1 MVFEDIAGQ
10 DKVKRTLLDIAE
22 SGRIGH
28 AYLFVGPEGIG
39 RKSIAKRF
47 AQLVMCMGE
56 TTNRGEVCGV
66 CTSCKLHGS
75 DTNPDYKI
83 ISEPEGKN
91 AIGIDAIREIQESM
105 TRAPL
110 YGRRSFYVINN
121 AEKMTVQ
128 AQNALLKTLEE
139 PPEYVVLVLV
149 CQNVSLLLETVK
161 SRLSRMDFSRNT
173 DEEIGEIF
181 KRNGVESNDMIYSYA
196 DGIPGRALSLIDSDV
211 EVLRKD
217 IINSVVKVTSGGVAE
232 RKQAMKVIEG
242 YQDKRD
248 FVFYTFMSIYRD
260 IMIMSRYSRNVKI
273 QNAGYDKELYG
284 LARKLGYH
292 KAKECIEV
300 VDATWKRI
308 GRNVNF
314 KLSCEL
320 MLVKLQEVIND

>member
-1 MVFEDIAGQ
+1 MVFDDIVGQ
-10 DKVKRTLLDIAE
+10 DKVVRTLLDIVE

-28 AYLFVGPEGIG
+28 AYLFVGAEGIG

-47 AQLVMCMGE
+47 SQLVMCMGE
-56 TTNRGEVCGV
+56 SSDRGEICGV
-66 CTSCKLHGS
+66 CTSCKLHKS
-75 DTNPDYKI
+75 DTNPDYHV

-91 AIGIDAIREIQESM
+91 TISIDAIREIQESM
-105 TRAPL
+105 TRAPI

-149 CQNVSLLLETVK
+149 CQNVNQLLETVK
-161 SRLSRMDFSRNT
+161 SRLSRLDFSRNT
-173 DEEIGEIF
+173 DDEIGKILMA
-181 KRNGVESNDMIYSYA
+181 KGVKPNEMIYSYA

-211 EVLRKD
+211 DLLRKELLD
-217 IINSVVKVTSGGVAE
+217 IVVQVANGGVGS
-232 RKQAMKVIEG
+232 RKKAMKVIEG
-242 YQDKRD
+242 YQEKKD
-248 FVFYTFMSIYRD
+248 FVFYTLMSIYRD
-260 IMIMSRYSRNVKI
+260 IMVMSRYSRNVKI
-273 QNAGYDKELYG
+273 QNAGYEKELYS
-284 LARKLGYH
+284 LARKLGFH
-292 KAKECIEV
+292 KAKECIEI

-308 GRNVNF
+308 GRNVNY

>member
-91 AIGIDAIREIQESM
+91 AINNAIREIQESM

-110 YGRRSFYVINN
+110 YGRRSF
-121 AEKMTVQ
+121 M
-128 AQNALLKTLEE
+128 
-139 PPEYVVLVLV
+139 
-149 CQNVSLLLETVK
+149 
-161 SRLSRMDFSRNT
+161 
-173 DEEIGEIF
+173 
-181 KRNGVESNDMIYSYA
+181 
-196 DGIPGRALSLIDSDV
+196 
-211 EVLRKD
+211 
-217 IINSVVKVTSGGVAE
+217 
-232 RKQAMKVIEG
+232 
-242 YQDKRD
+242 
-248 FVFYTFMSIYRD
+248 
-260 IMIMSRYSRNVKI
+260 
-273 QNAGYDKELYG
+273 
-284 LARKLGYH
+284 
-292 KAKECIEV
+292 
-300 VDATWKRI
+300 
-308 GRNVNF
+308 
-314 KLSCEL
+314 
-320 MLVKLQEVIND
+320 